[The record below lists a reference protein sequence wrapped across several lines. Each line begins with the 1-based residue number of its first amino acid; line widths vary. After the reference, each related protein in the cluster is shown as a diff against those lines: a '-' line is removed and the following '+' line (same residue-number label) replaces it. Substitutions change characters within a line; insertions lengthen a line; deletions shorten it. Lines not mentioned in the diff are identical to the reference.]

1 MTLEPNE
8 LLDLLYDVA
17 GRLERLG
24 IEYMVSRSMAL
35 VLFGRPRMT
44 RDVDIVV
51 NLLESQVDPLCAA
64 LADFEHDP
72 EEIREAVRSRRMFN
86 IIHSEKVLKFDFIV
100 RKNEPYRIEE
110 FARRRRIQLGVHCVW
125 VVSAEDL
132 LLSKLVW
139 GSPSNSEVQLR
150 DAADLIAST
159 STLDWPYIERWA
171 KQLGVNAFLDR
182 ARERHS

>member
-1 MTLEPNE
+1 MTLQPNE

-17 GRLERLG
+17 RRLERLG
-24 IEYMVSRSMAL
+24 IDYMVSGSMAL

-51 NLLESQVDPLCAA
+51 NLLESHIGPLSAA
-64 LADFEHDP
+64 LVDFEHDP
-72 EEIREAVRSRRMFN
+72 EELREAVRGRRMFN
-86 IIHSEKVLKFDFIV
+86 IIHFEKVLKFDFIV
-100 RKNEPYRIEE
+100 RKNEPYRLEE
-110 FARRRRIQLGVHCVW
+110 FARRRRMQLGSNAVW

-139 GSPSNSEVQLR
+139 GSPSSSEVQLR
-150 DAADLIAST
+150 DASDLIAST
-159 STLDWPYIERWA
+159 PTLDWPYVDRWA
-171 KQLGVNAFLDR
+171 RELGVTAFLER